1 MDSRDNL
8 FVAEYK
14 AGKVKK
20 LQYYKLYQ
28 QQADEF
34 HANCV
39 HRSRVSI
46 NIVLA
51 VGIGNVVP
59 EN

>member
-8 FVAEYK
+8 FVAEYNTV
-14 AGKVKK
+14 KVKK
-20 LQYYKLYQ
+20 LQYYKLNQ

-46 NIVLA
+46 NIVLT
-51 VGIGNVVP
+51 VGIVNVVL

>member
-1 MDSRDNL
+1 MDSRFNL
-8 FVAEYK
+8 FMAEYNT
-14 AGKVKK
+14 GKVKK
-20 LQYYKLYQ
+20 LQYNKLNQ

-34 HANCV
+34 HANSV

-46 NIVLA
+46 NIVLT
-51 VGIGNVVP
+51 VGIVNVVL